1 MWRRISTLHKR
12 RPDPIWRPH
21 LAGEKVGVTIL
32 SPTRIGYFE
41 GKSLNVVESSGDA
54 GSGPSAWRRTTKNH
68 MGFVWAALCLAA
80 FSGSFGRTAVAQ
92 PAPRPSLT
100 VTPTSPINISGAQG
114 GPFSPPSI
122 QYHLTASTGT
132 IKFAITPPFW
142 LTADP
147 RAGSVGVDG
156 TTVTLSVNAQALKLA
171 PRAYQAPV
179 TFTNVTNG
187 QGTTSRTAKL
197 TVQGSATPSQ
207 GYLLDESGG
216 YLRDNRGERL
226 IAR

>member
-1 MWRRISTLHKR
+1 
-12 RPDPIWRPH
+12 
-21 LAGEKVGVTIL
+21 
-32 SPTRIGYFE
+32 
-41 GKSLNVVESSGDA
+41 VVESSGDA
-54 GSGPSAWRRTTKNH
+54 ACGASAWRRTSKNH
-68 MGFVWAALCLAA
+68 MGLVWVTLCLTVLSGCLGWTAA
-80 FSGSFGRTAVAQ
+80 AQ
-92 PAPRPSLT
+92 PASRPSLT
-100 VTPTSPINISGAQG
+100 VTPTSAINISGAQG

-122 QYHLTASTGT
+122 QYRLSASTGT

-147 RAGSVGVDG
+147 RVGTVGVDG
-156 TTVTLSVNAQALKLA
+156 VTVTLSANPQALKLA

-197 TVQGSATPSQ
+197 TVQQSATPSQ
-207 GYLLDESGG
+207 GYLLDERGE

>member
-1 MWRRISTLHKR
+1 MAPASSGR
-12 RPDPIWRPH
+12 
-21 LAGEKVGVTIL
+21 KVGFTQGRRGIM
-32 SPTRIGYFE
+32 
-41 GKSLNVVESSGDA
+41 NVAESSGDA
-54 GSGPSAWRRTTKNH
+54 GCGVSAWRRTGKNH
-68 MGFVWAALCLAA
+68 MGFVWAALCLVAL
-80 FSGSFGRTAVAQ
+80 SDCFGWTAMAQ

-114 GPFSPPSI
+114 GPFSPPSV
-122 QYHLTASTGT
+122 QYHLSASTGT

-147 RAGSVGVDG
+147 RVGTVGVDG
-156 TTVTLSVNAQALKLA
+156 VTVTLSANPQALKLA

-197 TVQGSATPSQ
+197 TVQRSATPSQ
-207 GYLLDESGG
+207 GYLLD
-216 YLRDNRGERL
+216 RGERL

>member
-1 MWRRISTLHKR
+1 LSHPGPCSLVPSRR
-12 RPDPIWRPH
+12 
-21 LAGEKVGVTIL
+21 G
-32 SPTRIGYFE
+32 
-41 GKSLNVVESSGDA
+41 SLNVVESSGDA

-92 PAPRPSLT
+92 PASRPSLT
-100 VTPTSPINISGAQG
+100 VTPSSPIDSSGPQG

-122 QYHLTASTGT
+122 QYHLSASTGT
-132 IKFAITPPFW
+132 IKFAIAPPFW

-147 RAGSVGVDG
+147 RVGTVGVDG
-156 TTVTLSVNAQALKLA
+156 VTVTLSPNQQASKLP
-171 PRAYQAPV
+171 PRAYEAPV

-187 QGTTSRTAKL
+187 QGTTRRPAKL
-197 TVQGSATPSQ
+197 TVLRSATPSQ
-207 GYLLDESGG
+207 GFLLDESGAH
-216 YLRDNRGERL
+216 LRDNRGERL